1 MRPHALSNQCTG
13 LENDCILQRIA
24 IADYCATEGS
34 TGVRLLLWVCP
45 GVASGVMRLDAYALA
60 GIMQC
65 IITQWNDPYL
75 VSLNSNTM
83 YVSTCIHWC
92 DDHLS
97 VSCWI
102 VNLENCTWSYVL
114 SAVKPSE

>member
-1 MRPHALSNQCTG
+1 MIVSCKGLPLLTIAQQKALQVS
-13 LENDCILQRIA
+13 DC
-24 IADYCATEGS
+24 CCGS
-34 TGVRLLLWVCP
+34 AP